1 MSDTSTDGAPLAGFT
16 VAVTAARRREELTS
30 LLERRGARVVE
41 APAIRIIP
49 THDDDELLAVTR
61 ACIALAPD
69 VVVATTG
76 IGFRGWMEAADGWGL
91 GEQLRACLS
100 RAELLARGPKA
111 KGAVRAAG
119 LAESWSP
126 ASEASDEVLARLL
139 AEGVAG
145 RRVAVQLHGEPLPD
159 FTGALREAGADVVE
173 VPVYRWVPPEDV
185 RPLRRL
191 VEAIVSGGVDC
202 VTFTSAP
209 AVASLLTVAREEG
222 RGAALVE
229 ALQGPVLVVAVG
241 PVTAGPLDRAGIP
254 SVQPARARLG
264 ALVRTVVEELP
275 ARRTRTVDAGGHRLE
290 LRGHSVLVD
299 GHPVALTAR
308 QTGVL
313 AALVEGG
320 GRVLS
325 RADLLRTAG
334 GEEGADEHAVEM
346 TVARLRSALGPAG
359 TVVQTV
365 VKRGY
370 RLAAS
375 DTVTLPAE
383 VPPASDAVSLPGDV
397 PPASDAVTLPAGVGA
412 SLAAPHSAVR
422 PA

>member
-1 MSDTSTDGAPLAGFT
+1 MTAGTSDPQPLAGFT
-16 VAVTAARRREELTS
+16 VAVTAARRREELVS

-49 THDDDELLAVTR
+49 THDDVELLAATRLCVTTP
-61 ACIALAPD
+61 PD

-91 GEQLRACLS
+91 GEPLRACLGRS
-100 RAELLARGPKA
+100 ELLARGPKA

-119 LAESWSP
+119 LAETWSP
-126 ASEASDEVLARLL
+126 PSEASDEVLTRLL
-139 AEGVAG
+139 EEGVAG

-159 FTGALREAGADVVE
+159 FTAALRAAGAEVVE

-191 VEAIVSGGVDC
+191 VEQVVAEAVDC

-209 AVASLLTVAREEG
+209 AVASLLAVAREED
-222 RGAALVE
+222 REEPLLAALR
-229 ALQGPVLVVAVG
+229 GPVLVAAVG
-241 PVTAGPLDRAGIP
+241 PVTAAPLERRDVP
-254 SVQPARARLG
+254 TVQPERARLG

-275 ARRTRTVDAGGHRLE
+275 ARRTRVVDAGGHRLE

-299 GHPVALTAR
+299 GRTVELTAR

-313 AALVEGG
+313 AALVDSG

-325 RADLLRTAG
+325 RPDLLRTAWRD
-334 GEEGADEHAVEM
+334 ETADEHAVEM
-346 TVARLRSALGPAG
+346 TVARLRTALGPAG

-370 RLAAS
+370 RLAA
-375 DTVTLPAE
+375 AE
-383 VPPASDAVSLPGDV
+383 P
-397 PPASDAVTLPAGVGA
+397 
-412 SLAAPHSAVR
+412 
-422 PA
+422 

>member
-1 MSDTSTDGAPLAGFT
+1 MEAPTEAPLTGFT

-30 LLERRGARVVE
+30 LLERRGARVLE
-41 APAIRIIP
+41 GPAIRIVP
-49 THDDDELLAVTR
+49 TQDDVELLAVTR
-61 ACIALAPD
+61 ACLEQAPD

-91 GEQLRACLS
+91 GDALRERLG

-139 AEGVAG
+139 DEGVDG
-145 RRVAVQLHGEPLPD
+145 RRVAVQLHGEPLVE
-159 FTGALREAGADVVE
+159 FTGALRAAGADVVE
-173 VPVYRWVPPEDV
+173 VPVYRWVLPEDV

-191 VEAIVSGGVDC
+191 VEQTAAGGVDC
-202 VTFTSAP
+202 LTFTSAP
-209 AVASLLTVAREEG
+209 AVASMLAVARDTGCEE
-222 RGAALVE
+222 ALV
-229 ALQGPVLVVAVG
+229 ASLQGPVLVAAVG

-254 SVQPARARLG
+254 SVQPERARLG

-275 ARRTRTVDAGGHRLE
+275 APRTRTVLTGPHRLE
-290 LRGHSVLVD
+290 LRGHAVLVD
-299 GHPVALTAR
+299 DRTVELSAR
-308 QTGVL
+308 QIGVL
-313 AALVEGG
+313 SALVDSG

-325 RADLLRTAG
+325 RSDLLRLAWRD
-334 GEEGADEHAVEM
+334 ESADEHAVEM
-346 TVARLRSALGPAG
+346 TVARLRTALGPAG
-359 TVVQTV
+359 RVVETV

-370 RLAAS
+370 RLAA
-375 DTVTLPAE
+375 E
-383 VPPASDAVSLPGDV
+383 VE
-397 PPASDAVTLPAGVGA
+397 T
-412 SLAAPHSAVR
+412 APHTAAC